1 MPRVVSSSCGDIPS
15 FLVKTAEML
24 QKIGRIRDLAP
35 GQKVVRELYIPVDA
49 VRVQQ
54 VQLLVIRHPDG
65 NGYSVMD
72 ANCFHMGANLVAGDI
87 EDLGNG
93 HSCIVCPWHR
103 KKIDMKTG
111 CVMETNLDG
120 HMCAGDHG
128 EQKQRMYDVH
138 YDDENIF
145 VNIPAHPGKD
155 LPSDRWNQ
163 ESKQILMREGMQ
175 STGYGI
181 LEQKAV
187 PPGSPLQP
195 YAGEKGWPAGSPL
208 PDVAMED
215 VVDLSQP
222 SQESPGKGLEPRRL
236 EFGGGGG
243 GHNQEMK
250 QFSVRRRAATEA
262 ILKKGYKPPS
272 KAPVVPLSDSRQRN
286 ITDFFS

>member
-1 MPRVVSSSCGDIPS
+1 
-15 FLVKTAEML
+15 ML
-24 QKIGRIRDLAP
+24 QKIGKIRDLEP
-35 GQKVVRELYIPVDA
+35 GQKVVRELNIPVDA
-49 VRVQQ
+49 ARVQQ
-54 VQLLVIRHPDG
+54 VQLLVIRHADG
-65 NGYSVMD
+65 SGYSVMD

-93 HSCIVCPWHR
+93 HSCIVCPWHG

-111 CVMETNLDG
+111 CVMEKNLEG

-128 EQKQRMYDVH
+128 EQKQRLYDVH
-138 YDDENIF
+138 YDDENVF

-155 LPSDRWNQ
+155 LPSDRWNH
-163 ESKQILMREGMQ
+163 ENKQMLMRQGMQ

-181 LEQKAV
+181 LGTV

-195 YAGEKGWPAGSPL
+195 YAGQRGWPAGSPL

-215 VVDLSQP
+215 VVYLSQP
-222 SQESPGKGLEPRRL
+222 SQESPERGLGPRRL
-236 EFGGGGG
+236 EFGNGMK
-243 GHNQEMK
+243 QDMK

-262 ILKKGYKPPS
+262 ILKKGYKPPTRS
-272 KAPVVPLSDSRQRN
+272 KAPMAPLSDSGQRN

>member
-1 MPRVVSSSCGDIPS
+1 
-15 FLVKTAEML
+15 ML
-24 QKIGRIRDLAP
+24 QKIGKIRDLQP
-35 GQKVVRELYIPVDA
+35 GEKVVRELNIPVDA

-54 VQLLVIRHPDG
+54 LRLLVIRHPDG

-72 ANCFHMGANLVAGDI
+72 AHCFHMGANLVAGDI

-103 KKIDMKTG
+103 MKIDMKSG
-111 CVMETNLDG
+111 CVIEKDLEG
-120 HMCAGDHG
+120 HLCAGDHG
-128 EQKQRMYDVH
+128 EQKQRLYDVH

-155 LPSDRWNQ
+155 LPSDKWNQ
-163 ESKQILMREGMQ
+163 DGKQIVMRQGVQLQTM
-175 STGYGI
+175 GYG
-181 LEQKAV
+181 LLGQQQNAVV

-215 VVDLSQP
+215 VIDLSQP
-222 SQESPGKGLEPRRL
+222 SQTSSDIGTAPRKL
-236 EFGGGGG
+236 EFGEDKQ
-243 GHNQEMK
+243 QEIRK
-250 QFSVRRRAATEA
+250 FSVRRRAATEA
-262 ILKKGYKPPS
+262 ILKKGYKPPTRS
-272 KAPVVPLSDSRQRN
+272 KPSVVPLSDSRQRN